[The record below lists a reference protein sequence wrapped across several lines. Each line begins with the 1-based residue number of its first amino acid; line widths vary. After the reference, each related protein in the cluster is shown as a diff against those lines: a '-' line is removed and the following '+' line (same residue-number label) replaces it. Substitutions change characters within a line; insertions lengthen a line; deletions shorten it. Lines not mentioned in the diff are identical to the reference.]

1 MAREMAV
8 VGVSPGGFGGAGA
21 EAARPSTAP
30 AGLSGGGLS
39 FQSPQKI
46 KLPGGMAGVF
56 QLYSAIRHH
65 RKLHGKEMCDMQSA
79 FGAFDLNG
87 DGVVSRSEFQK
98 CCHDLDL
105 GLTKQQVRRA
115 VALSGVRVCVCVC
128 VCVCGVT

>member
-115 VALSGVRVCVCVC
+115 VALSGV
-128 VCVCGVT
+128 CGCAWVV